1 MDHDDKDKANG
12 PSTTVDEEP
21 AKGRFIK
28 ARGKSKSPPWH
39 RVVVYDCDLNTVEVK
54 HPFDLDR
61 GLSMSSQPV
70 FDRPNSSLDEYQR
83 VELPAGLSQVT
94 IFLDSQ
100 TVTTP
105 TTKETT
111 PAGHSNV
118 RLAKIYL
125 NKLGFSNSVLRFL
138 GQIQTLYVKKIKPW
152 SETSSFASGPHSVGG
167 GVTA

>member
-1 MDHDDKDKANG
+1 MYIDRDEKDKANG
-12 PSTTVDEEP
+12 PSPTGDEEP

-28 ARGKSKSPPWH
+28 TRGKSKSPPWH

-54 HPFDLDR
+54 NPFDLDR
-61 GLSMSSQPV
+61 GMSSRPI
-70 FDRPNSSLDEYQR
+70 FNRPNSSLEEYQR
-83 VELPAGLSQVT
+83 VKLPAGTSQVT

-111 PAGHSNV
+111 PNGDSNV
-118 RLAKIYL
+118 KLAKIYL